1 MELFKKD
8 IDKAGNEII
17 EKEQLKINDILKVK
31 KAVKRIKGEK
41 DKRTLRE
48 IEIME
53 TLNKLKKPTEK
64 DKDLIIKLEILKIIY
79 ND

>member
-53 TLNKLKKPTEK
+53 TLNKLNKPTEK